1 MDHAFYAEWSSSDQ
15 EWVGKCPD
23 YPSLSWLNKSPAIAL
38 EGIKLV
44 VQECDD
50 DLTAEMITKK
60 G

>member
-1 MDHAFYAEWSSSDQ
+1 MDHAFYAEWSSADQ

-50 DLTAEMITKK
+50 DLIKK